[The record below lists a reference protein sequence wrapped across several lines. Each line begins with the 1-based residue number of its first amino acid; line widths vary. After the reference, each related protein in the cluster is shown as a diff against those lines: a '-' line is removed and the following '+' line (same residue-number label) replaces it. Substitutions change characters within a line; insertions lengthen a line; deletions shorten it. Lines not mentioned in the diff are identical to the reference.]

1 MAVLGQQHPLDHVVE
16 TLSGALDQARAASLI
31 GLDRAATAQVLREL
45 DAMASRLA
53 ELTATVLR
61 HGAEVQVEES
71 DGSTST
77 AIWWAHHTHTT
88 RAAAHR
94 QMALA
99 EALGRYDLLR
109 DALATG
115 QANTE
120 QAGVVVRALDDLPD
134 DLDPDLARRAEQHL
148 VGLCADFDAKALRVL
163 GRHVLAVIAPEI
175 GEAHEARLLEAEER
189 RAHERTRLTTTR
201 DGQGLVHG
209 RFTIPELHGA
219 MLDKALQALT
229 WADHDPARRDLT
241 TPQQAG
247 YAFCD
252 LLERVSDKDVPTVGG
267 TGATVVVTMTLE
279 TLQGGLAS
287 ASLDNGDRLSA
298 ATARRLACE
307 AGIIPLV
314 LGGHSEVLDL
324 GRRRRYHSR
333 AQRIA
338 IAHRDQHCQWT
349 GCDAPPSRCHVHHT
363 TPWSHG
369 GPTTTDQGRLYCSR
383 HHHRIHQQLERTQRL
398 RE

>member
-1 MAVLGQQHPLDHVVE
+1 MVP
-16 TLSGALDQARAASLI
+16 
-31 GLDRAATAQVLREL
+31 
-45 DAMASRLA
+45 
-53 ELTATVLR
+53 
-61 HGAEVQVEES
+61 
-71 DGSTST
+71 
-77 AIWWAHHTHTT
+77 
-88 RAAAHR
+88 
-94 QMALA
+94 
-99 EALGRYDLLR
+99 
-109 DALATG
+109 
-115 QANTE
+115 
-120 QAGVVVRALDDLPD
+120 ALDDLPD

-219 MLDKALQALT
+219 MLDRALQALT

-247 YAFCD
+247 HAFCD
-252 LLERVSDKDVPTVGG
+252 FLERLSEKDVPTVGG

-287 ASLDNGDRLSA
+287 AALDNGDRLSA

-307 AGIIPLV
+307 AGIIPAV
-314 LGGHSEVLDL
+314 LGGRSEVLDL

-333 AQRIA
+333 AKRIA
-338 IAHRDQHCQWT
+338 IAHRDKHCRWT

-383 HHHRIHQQLERTQRL
+383 HHHRIHQQRERTQRL